1 MWRINY
7 RQLRQL
13 SKTLVPLKGTSLEG
27 EQFLI
32 LITFAWLTC
41 WVLNHRSHFFLRK
54 IPQEKDQASSPEGSV
69 FEPTTT
75 LFGSQPSTPSF
86 PPSPPSAAFSSNPP
100 AGSRSWP
107 WRICGVTPRKVWSYP
122 GRGARGALALIARPA
137 MGEVRHGTWGE
148 NRRRGERLWK
158 GERAVEFRVLYWRH
172 EMVVVVFS
180 DGIWG

>member
-86 PPSPPSAAFSSNPP
+86 RPPRPLRLSAPTLRLVQVVALANLRRH
-100 AGSRSWP
+100 ATKGLVLSWS
-107 WRICGVTPRKVWSYP
+107 WGP
-122 GRGARGALALIARPA
+122 GRASADRAPA